1 MKNIAILDTSLGDN
15 AKGHFAHFFSPKF
28 DWVIRTS
35 GSSNCGHVVY
45 RDGKKYVHHLLPSG
59 DYRVK
64 NLKSFLGS
72 GMYINLDELLE
83 EIKLAEQDFPGVG
96 KTIYVDPDAFTINAE
111 HVKFDKEKNKHI
123 GSTSK
128 GVSPAATSKYAR
140 TGERI
145 YNYINDKAEVITALK
160 ALGVQFMPLLS
171 LREVFE
177 RSKLLFE
184 GNQGVLL
191 DINSGIYPYVTTS
204 DCTVSGIYS
213 SGFHFVKLDRVYGM
227 MKPYLT
233 KSGEGPLPSEYLGA
247 VGEDLRKRGGE
258 YGNTTGRARRV
269 GALDLPMLKYGI
281 RKGGMTHLIISKM
294 DILSGQDN
302 VKVCYD
308 YGREVHSPNDFKDA
322 VPYYTQL
329 PGWKD
334 AKDLKQIG
342 PFIKHIEN
350 YTNTRVEYISAGVE
364 ATDIIHLPSLTSE
377 KLTELAAKAAT
388 TEEMPQTSK
397 GSRLMDPFDAPQEES
412 GFIKYGDKEPKT
424 TTGHLTLAE
433 VIATMKKQA
442 SALLK

>member
-1 MKNIAILDTSLGDN
+1 MKNIAILDTLLGDN
-15 AKGHFAHFFSPKF
+15 AKGHFAHYFSPQF

-72 GMYINLDELLE
+72 GMYINLEELLE
-83 EIKLAEQDFPGVG
+83 EIKLAEQDFPGVA
-96 KTIYVDPDAFTINAE
+96 KTIYVDPDAFTINEE
-111 HVKFDKEKNKHI
+111 HIKFDKEKNKHI
-123 GSTSK
+123 GSTAK

-140 TGERI
+140 TGERV
-145 YNYINDKAEVITALK
+145 YDYINCNAEVIKTLK
-160 ALGVQFMPLLS
+160 ALGVHFTPLLS
-171 LREVFE
+171 LRETFE

-184 GNQGVLL
+184 GNQGVML

-204 DCTVSGIYS
+204 DCTVSGIYA

-233 KSGEGPLPSEYLGA
+233 KSGEGPLPSEYFGKEA
-247 VGEDLRKRGGE
+247 EDLRMRGGE
-258 YGNTTGRARRV
+258 FGNTTGRARRV

-294 DILSGQDN
+294 DILSGQES

-308 YGREVHSPNDFKDA
+308 YGKEVHSPNDFRGA
-322 VPYYTQL
+322 AAYYTHL

-334 AKDLKQIG
+334 AKSIKQIS
-342 PFIKHIEN
+342 PFITHIEN
-350 YTNTRVEYISAGVE
+350 YTNTPVEYISAGIDNSDILKSPWVE
-364 ATDIIHLPSLTSE
+364 VEKESTNQEHLLN
-377 KLTELAAKAAT
+377 
-388 TEEMPQTSK
+388 
-397 GSRLMDPFDAPQEES
+397 PFDMPEEG
-412 GFIKYGDKEPKT
+412 GFIKYGDESSNIPENM
-424 TTGHLTLAE
+424 AA
-433 VIATMKKQA
+433 VISIMKKQA
-442 SALLK
+442 AALIK

>member
-1 MKNIAILDTSLGDN
+1 MKNIAILDTLLGDN
-15 AKGHFAHFFSPKF
+15 AKGHFAHYFSPEF

-72 GMYINLDELLE
+72 GMYINLEELLE
-83 EIKLAEQDFPGVG
+83 EINLAEKDFPGVA
-96 KTIYVDPDAFTINAE
+96 KTIYVDPDAFTINE
-111 HVKFDKEKNKHI
+111 DHVEFDKEKNKHI

-140 TGERI
+140 TGERV
-145 YNYINDKAEVITALK
+145 YDYINCNAEVIKTLK
-160 ALGVQFMPLLS
+160 ALGVKFMPLLS
-171 LREVFE
+171 LRETFE

-184 GNQGVLL
+184 GNQGVML

-204 DCTVSGIYS
+204 DCTVSGIYA

-233 KSGEGPLPSEYLGA
+233 KSGAGPMPSEYFDA
-247 VGEDLRKRGGE
+247 EAEDLRKRGGE
-258 YGNTTGRARRV
+258 FGNTTGRARRV
-269 GALDLPMLKYGI
+269 GALDLPMLRYGI

-294 DILSGQDN
+294 DILSGQDH

-308 YGREVHSPNDFKDA
+308 YGKEIHSPNDFKGA
-322 VPYYTQL
+322 IPYYSKL

-334 AKDLKQIG
+334 AKDIKQIS

-350 YTNTRVEYISAGVE
+350 YTNTRVEYVSAGV
-364 ATDIIHLPSLTSE
+364 DNSDVMHLPLLPRDRLMQIAE
-377 KLTELAAKAAT
+377 KASHN
-388 TEEMPQTSK
+388 EEMPQTGM
-397 GSRLMDPFDAPQEES
+397 GSGRMTDLFENPTT
-412 GFIKYGDKEPKT
+412 GFIKYGDEEPQETPSK
-424 TTGHLTLAE
+424 LSLAS
-433 VIATMKKQA
+433 VIADMKKQA